1 MPPAKIY
8 GYLAFGRFQRPPQAG
23 YENEFSLH
31 FLGVSTKVYNV
42 RRFTSIELHQSHLHP
57 RPSEATAKH
66 RRRCLLV
73 ATALININ
81 AAAGPLPLVSPS
93 YAPARLE
100 MRGGEPYTNQVVRV
114 GFQDT
119 QGHWRDTY
127 SNGDAIVLFVGEYDT
142 FAVAQSCPKNMAL
155 LLLHPPPMIFRD
167 VRAPAAAEVRRMT
180 ELRISVTFEGYK
192 EKKAV
197 LHTLRDINKLE
208 RTTSLKFSNDLEYF
222 EIILERLHSLER
234 EGLDVFEVTG
244 DGKGWEDVRRTVAS
258 ARGY

>member
-1 MPPAKIY
+1 MNKHIARPQR
-8 GYLAFGRFQRPPQAG
+8 GRINLLVKFYSSSFWALNLLPSRVHYPLVT
-23 YENEFSLH
+23 SLY
-31 FLGVSTKVYNV
+31 TT
-42 RRFTSIELHQSHLHP
+42 RHLYMMFFCL
-57 RPSEATAKH
+57 
-66 RRRCLLV
+66 RRCLLV

-142 FAVAQSCPKNMAL
+142 FAVAQNYPKNMAL
-155 LLLHPPPMIFRD
+155 LLLHPPSMTFRD

-197 LHTLRDINKLE
+197 LDTLRDINELK